1 MLFTGWAALHE
12 KEKRFDIKKIPFLD
26 AIAKL
31 RKPTISIVMSVRP
44 PAWKNSSPTERIFI
58 ISLLQYFSK
67 SCRENSSFIKACQ
80 E

>member
-31 RKPTISIVMSVRP
+31 RKSTISIVMSVRP
-44 PAWKNSSPTERIFI
+44 SAWNNWAPTERIFMEYDNAVFFEKL
-58 ISLLQYFSK
+58 SRKLKFH
-67 SCRENSSFIKACQ
+67 
-80 E
+80 